1 MILHIAGEEFLS
13 KQFVPTLWHQMQK
26 YAALHIQSV
35 LPINACEDI
44 VRKVYEHTEHWNSDF
59 DGLQFS
65 FGQAYYP
72 HLEAGTT
79 DTYFEKV
86 EVSDRMF
93 NQALP
98 GLQEFAMKLLSSI
111 VGGYV
116 QQREG
121 WSGPGIHI
129 FPIDGYAAK
138 NAGEVHFDLDG
149 ISDKDRMALSPAVTL
164 IVMLQPPSTGGGLK
178 VWNTK
183 YAGFDALELNIET
196 IENSI
201 LEYKIG
207 DVVAINSYTLHQ
219 IQPFTS
225 TVDRISL
232 TVHSIFN
239 GECWDCWF

>member
-1 MILHIAGEEFLS
+1 MILIISGEEYLT
-13 KQFVPTLWHQMQK
+13 KPIEPLLWHQMQGF
-26 YAALHIQSV
+26 AALHIQSV
-35 LPINACEDI
+35 LPKEICEDI
-44 VRKVYEHTEHWNSDF
+44 VAKVYKNKDHWNSDF
-59 DGLQFS
+59 EGLQFS

-79 DTYFEKV
+79 DEYFEKV
-86 EVSDRMF
+86 PTSDEQF

-98 GLQEFAMKLLSSI
+98 GLQEMAMGFLSTV

-129 FPIDGYAAK
+129 FPANGYAAN

-149 ISDKDRMALSPAVTL
+149 ISDSDRIALSPAVTMIL
-164 IVMLQPPSTGGGLK
+164 MLQPPTSGGGLK

-183 YAGFDALELNIET
+183 YAGRNADELKLESIPSAIIE
-196 IENSI
+196 
-201 LEYKIG
+201 YGVG
-207 DVVAINSYTLHQ
+207 DLVFINSYTLHQ
-219 IQPFTS
+219 IQPFES
-225 TVDRISL
+225 NNDRISL
-232 TVHSIFN
+232 TVHSIYN

>member
-1 MILHIAGEEFLS
+1 MILNISGEDYLS
-13 KQFVPTLWHQMQK
+13 RQFIPTLWHQMQDFT
-26 YAALHIQSV
+26 ALHIHSV
-35 LPINACEDI
+35 LPKEICEDI
-44 VRKVYEHTEHWNSDF
+44 VAKVYKNKEHWNSDF

-79 DTYFEKV
+79 EEYFQKV
-86 EVSDRMF
+86 PNSDEQF

-98 GLQEFAMKLLSSI
+98 GLQEMAMKFLSSI

-116 QQREG
+116 QQRDG

-129 FPIDGYAAK
+129 FPANGYAAN

-149 ISDKDRMALSPAVTL
+149 ISDSDRIALSPAITMIL
-164 IVMLQPPSTGGGLK
+164 MLQPPTLGGGLK

-183 YAGFDALELNIET
+183 YSGRTADELALDEIPST
-196 IENSI
+196 IV
-201 LEYKIG
+201 EYGIG
-207 DVVAINSYTLHQ
+207 DLVFINSYTLHQ
-219 IQPFTS
+219 IQPFQS
-225 TVDRISL
+225 QCDRISL
-232 TVHSIFN
+232 TVHSIYN